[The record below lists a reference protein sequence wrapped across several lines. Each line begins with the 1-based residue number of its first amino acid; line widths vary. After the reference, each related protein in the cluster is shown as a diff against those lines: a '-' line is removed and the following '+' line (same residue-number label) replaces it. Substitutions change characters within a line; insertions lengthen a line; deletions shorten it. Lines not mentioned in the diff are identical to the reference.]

1 MTEKSPE
8 RLQKEVDHLQWAL
21 DEILRQNDELNTDLK
36 AYKDLVRLNAGTEKS
51 VRRQE
56 FIAKALVYL
65 TLFNVAL
72 FVASLVV
79 LVTLR

>member
-21 DEILRQNDELNTDLK
+21 DEVLRQNDELSTDLK
-36 AYKDLVRLNAGTEKS
+36 AYKDLVRLNAGTEES

-72 FVASLVV
+72 FVASLTI
-79 LVTLR
+79 LVTVR

>member
-1 MTEKSPE
+1 
-8 RLQKEVDHLQWAL
+8 
-21 DEILRQNDELNTDLK
+21 
-36 AYKDLVRLNAGTEKS
+36 

-72 FVASLVV
+72 FVTSLII
-79 LVTLR
+79 LVTVR

>member
-8 RLQKEVDHLQWAL
+8 RLQKEVDHLKWAL
-21 DEILRQNDELNTDLK
+21 DEILRQNDELSTDLK
-36 AYKDLVRLNAGTEKS
+36 AYKDLVRLNAGTEES

-72 FVASLVV
+72 FVTSLII
-79 LVTLR
+79 LVTVR

>member
-8 RLQKEVDHLQWAL
+8 RLQKEVDHLKWAL
-21 DEILRQNDELNTDLK
+21 DEILRQNDELSTDLK
-36 AYKDLVRLNAGTEKS
+36 AYKDLVRLNAGTEES

-72 FVASLVV
+72 FVASLTI
-79 LVTLR
+79 LVTVR

>member
-21 DEILRQNDELNTDLK
+21 DEVLRQNDELSTDLK
-36 AYKDLVRLNAGTEKS
+36 AYKDLVRLNAGTEES
-51 VRRQE
+51 VCRQE

-72 FVASLVV
+72 FVASLII
-79 LVTLR
+79 LVTVR